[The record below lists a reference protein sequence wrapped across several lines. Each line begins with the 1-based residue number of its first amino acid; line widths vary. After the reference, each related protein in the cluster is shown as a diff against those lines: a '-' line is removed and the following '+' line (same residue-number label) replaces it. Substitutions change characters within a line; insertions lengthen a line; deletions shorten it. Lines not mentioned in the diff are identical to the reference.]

1 MEELL
6 FEFRAQRDVLLR
18 HFEAIDSKA
27 GILLG
32 FAAAIATLGPAQ
44 GPLAPAG
51 RATAIASAISALA
64 AFVPRRFPSFQPTA
78 PRRIARRPHARSTR
92 PFARLLTPSQPDGG
106 GCHAPIQVTDVGGR
120 LQLDLDRHG
129 AARSRYHPV
138 GRQDMID
145 KNKIFDREAWKQ
157 ELGFDPDEIIT
168 SIENLT
174 GERLDVTGEP
184 LWKRIWFKILR
195 IA

>member
-64 AFVPRRFPSFQPTA
+64 AFVPRRFPSFSPQRLAGSLVDRTPDRRAHLLAYLHLRNLTA
-78 PRRIARRPHARSTR
+78 ADATLRSKSRTLVVA
-92 PFARLLTPSQPDGG
+92 FSLTLTATVLLAADIILS
-106 GCHAPIQVTDVGGR
+106 GGR
-120 LQLDLDRHG
+120 
-129 AARSRYHPV
+129 
-138 GRQDMID
+138 
-145 KNKIFDREAWKQ
+145 
-157 ELGFDPDEIIT
+157 T
-168 SIENLT
+168 
-174 GERLDVTGEP
+174 
-184 LWKRIWFKILR
+184 
-195 IA
+195 